1 VDIKGTEV
9 VSFFVCPRQLWFSS
23 HQINMEEHSE
33 LVKIGKIV
41 DEESYLRKRKKIYI
55 EPIQLDL
62 IDSQNKIIG
71 EIKKSR
77 KIEKAHRF
85 QLLYYLFLLKI
96 KGLGNFTGEL
106 LYPIS
111 KKKIKIILTPWK
123 EKELLKILKE
133 IEKVKRL
140 PLPPLLKRRPYCK

>member
-1 VDIKGTEV
+1 
-9 VSFFVCPRQLWFSS
+9 
-23 HQINMEEHSE
+23 MEEHSE

-62 IDSQNKIIG
+62 IDSQKKIIG

-96 KGLGNFTGEL
+96 KGLENFSGEI
-106 LYPIS
+106 LYPLC
-111 KKKIKIILTPWK
+111 KKRVKITLTPWK

-133 IEKVKRL
+133 IEKIKKS
-140 PLPPLLKRRPYCK
+140 PSPPPLKRKPYCKKCSYFELCFC